1 MPSLVWIGLFLTAIA
16 YAFLQAA
23 WQGDATVLG
32 ACVQA
37 LFDATKLSVEL
48 AIGLIGLL
56 ALWLGLFKI
65 AEAAGIVDGLARLL
79 SPAFR
84 RFFPEIPAGHPAIGS
99 MCLNLAANILG
110 MDNAAT
116 PAGLKAMRDLQT
128 LNPSPSTA
136 SNAQIMFMVLNAS
149 SVTLLPVTIFL
160 YRAQLGAS
168 DPTSVFVPILLATTA
183 STLTGLLLVAWMQ
196 RISLLNTGALLTLGI
211 CLAVVAT
218 LGFSIFSLPQALRGP
233 VSGAIGNGVLL
244 AVIAG
249 FLVQGWRKGVAVY
262 ETFIIGAKEGF
273 HTAIGILPY
282 LVAMLAAIGVLR
294 ASGLLEGCIALIG
307 AGLTALGVDT
317 AFLPALPVALLK
329 PFSGSGARALMID
342 VMKTTGA
349 DSFPSLV
356 AAVIQGSTETT
367 FYVLAVYG
375 GAAGLTRMRHALPCA
390 LLADVAGAVAAIA
403 ISYIFFH

>member
-1 MPSLVWIGLFLTAIA
+1 MPGAVWAGLFLTAVA
-16 YAFLQAA
+16 FAFLRAA
-23 WQGDATVLG
+23 WLGDASVLS

-37 LFDATKLSVEL
+37 LFDAARLSVEL
-48 AIGLIGLL
+48 AIGLVGLL

-65 AEAAGIVDGLARLL
+65 AEAAGIVDALARLL

-84 RFFPEIPAGHPAIGS
+84 RFFPGIPEGHPAIGS
-99 MCLNLAANILG
+99 MCLNLAANVLG

-128 LNPSPSTA
+128 LNPSADTA
-136 SNAQIMFMVLNAS
+136 SNAQILFMVLNAS
-149 SVTLLPVTIFL
+149 SVTLLPVTVFL

-196 RISLLNTGALLTLGI
+196 RLPLLTAGPLMTLSACLASVAALGLGI
-211 CLAVVAT
+211 L
-218 LGFSIFSLPQALRGP
+218 SLPHELRGTA
-233 VSGAIGNGVLL
+233 SGAIGNGVLL
-244 AVIAG
+244 LVICG
-249 FLVQGWRKGVAVY
+249 FLVQGWRKGVALY
-262 ETFIIGAKEGF
+262 DTFITGAKDGF

-282 LVAMLAAIGVLR
+282 LVAMLAAVGLLR
-294 ASGLLEGCIALIG
+294 ASGLLEACISGLGIALNAVGI
-307 AGLTALGVDT
+307 DT

-390 LLADVAGAVAAIA
+390 LLADVAGAVAAILLCYA
-403 ISYIFFH
+403 FFG